1 MTARSVLLF
10 LLLTVL
16 PGVPLLTHAAVGGSI
31 SGMVKDGSGAVIPKA
46 TVTATNIDTSVRHVV
61 TTNSTGAYAFP
72 VSVVKSC

>member
-31 SGMVKDGSGAVIPKA
+31 SGMVKDGSGAVIRKLP
-46 TVTATNIDTSVRHVV
+46 
-61 TTNSTGAYAFP
+61 
-72 VSVVKSC
+72 